1 MSSVLRLLSHSGSA
15 VVDRKQQEAHGDCY
29 EEPRENKVK
38 KKKKF
43 CAVEARLEWRDGLIF
58 YHSPR
63 EILISSSLK
72 V

>member
-38 KKKKF
+38 KKVL
-43 CAVEARLEWRDGLIF
+43 CC
-58 YHSPR
+58 
-63 EILISSSLK
+63 
-72 V
+72 